1 MRSKFTQA
9 QQEIDRIREDKHLRD
24 VEHRLAALFHR
35 IYGETWRDAMLL
47 DRNECTEEAAR
58 EMFELIDTGS
68 LGCIQGDEAECLV
81 LFFAGRTLSFS
92 EVVAAVAEMARGSH
106 GEVGFES
113 FWAWWSAHK
122 LRIQQANMLEDDLLT
137 SDKNVHRQRQLTF
150 IPSSRTADGKVVRGL
165 RAVFDEYDVDGSGR
179 IDMSEL
185 TDITTR
191 MRGATI
197 APEEIHELLQDI
209 DKNNDGESS
218 TFSRVF
224 ACVGWLCPTSN

>member
-1 MRSKFTQA
+1 
-9 QQEIDRIREDKHLRD
+9 
-24 VEHRLAALFHR
+24 
-35 IYGETWRDAMLL
+35 MLL

-58 EMFELIDTGS
+58 GMFELIDTGS
-68 LGCIQGDEAECLV
+68 LGCIQGNEAECLV

-92 EVVAAVAEMARGSH
+92 EVTAAVAAMASGSH
-106 GEVGFES
+106 GVVSFES

-122 LRIQQANMLEDDLLT
+122 LQKEQSNALADDLHT
-137 SDKNVHRQRQLTF
+137 SDKHVHRQRQLTF
-150 IPSSRTADGKVVRGL
+150 IPSSRTADGKVVRSL

-185 TDITTR
+185 TDIATR

-197 APEEIHELLQDI
+197 TPEEIHELLQDI

-218 TFSRVF
+218 TCSRVF
-224 ACVGWLCPTSN
+224 ACVGLFCPTSN